1 MEPIMQGPPGWR
13 LGLEE
18 AGLKGV
24 FVELRCSPARGKE
37 GGTSDGGVCV
47 GVGVGEQF
55 QEAFLCL
62 IIFLLVQMGGFLGP
76 LPHSPSLAGQALGG
90 VRFPSQWA
98 QAGIRLMAC
107 KRKRRDSL
115 EP

>member
-1 MEPIMQGPPGWR
+1 MG
-13 LGLEE
+13 
-18 AGLKGV
+18 
-24 FVELRCSPARGKE
+24 
-37 GGTSDGGVCV
+37 
-47 GVGVGEQF
+47 GEQF
-55 QEAFLCL
+55 QEAFLCF

>member
-1 MEPIMQGPPGWR
+1 MEPIAQSPPGWR

-24 FVELRCSPARGKE
+24 FVELHCSLAPGKE
-37 GGTSDGGVCV
+37 GGTSEG
-47 GVGVGEQF
+47 GEQF

-76 LPHSPSLAGQALGG
+76 LPHSLSLAARPSG
-90 VRFPSQWA
+90 V
-98 QAGIRLMAC
+98 
-107 KRKRRDSL
+107 
-115 EP
+115 